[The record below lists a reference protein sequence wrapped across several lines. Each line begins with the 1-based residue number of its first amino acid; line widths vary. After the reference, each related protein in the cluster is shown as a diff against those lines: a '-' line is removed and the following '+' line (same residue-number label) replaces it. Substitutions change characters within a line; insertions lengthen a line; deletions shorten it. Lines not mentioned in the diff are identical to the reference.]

1 MKRVAL
7 LIGVVL
13 LLAACGGGGGGNSD
27 ADQVKQVWTSFFSA
41 KTPVSEKPAM
51 LQDGA
56 RFKSAITSLASNP
69 LASRLSAE
77 VSGVTLQ
84 GAKKAK
90 VVFSI
95 YLGSNALFKNQVGY
109 AYKENGKWL
118 VGYAGLCK
126 LIELQPGVTTP
137 AACTA

>member
-13 LLAACGGGGGGNSD
+13 LLAACGGGNSE
-27 ADQVKQVWTSFFSA
+27 ADKVKQAWTSFFSA
-41 KTPVSEKPAM
+41 QTPVSEKVAM

-56 RFKSAITSLASNP
+56 RFKSAITTLVNNP
-69 LASRLSAE
+69 LASQLNAK
-77 VSGVTLQ
+77 VSSVTLE
-84 GAKKAK
+84 GTKKAK

-95 YLGSNALFKNQVGY
+95 YLGNTAALSDQVGY
-109 AYKENGKWL
+109 AYKKKGKWL

-126 LIELQPGVTTP
+126 LMELQGEPPP
-137 AACTA
+137 ACNP

>member
-7 LIGVVL
+7 LVGVVL
-13 LLAACGGGGGGNSD
+13 LLAACGGGGAKSD

-41 KTPVSEKPAM
+41 KTPVSQKPAM

-56 RFKSAITSLASNP
+56 RFTAVITSLASNP
-69 LASRLSAE
+69 LAKQLSAK
-77 VSGVTLQ
+77 VSSVTLQ
-84 GAKKAK
+84 GTNKAK

-95 YLGSNALFKNQVGY
+95 YLGSTAALSNQVGY
-109 AYKENGKWL
+109 AFKQNGKWL

-126 LIELQPGVTTP
+126 LVALAGTTP
-137 AACTA
+137 PACKS